1 MQIFLNHRVL
11 YLNMKKI
18 WLAFIFLFLISLAS
32 ASETVTLH
40 VDETYLYKTAT
51 ITLLDVGSKGSA
63 YIRVNSLP
71 PVRLY
76 TGGSSIQAGLKLS
89 VIDSFYSNIKEDK
102 IATLKIEQVAECFI
116 NQDCDDNN
124 VCTRDLCTLQKC
136 YNEHAPGCILGN
148 DCVEYGTIT
157 IMADKQF
164 YCNIDDEWMI
174 SKAGEE
180 KCDFDYECK
189 TKLCSNAL
197 CVREVSGKIIEKGGE
212 KMAPIWI
219 LIVIG
224 GLIILKSC
232 LLILWPENM
241 KYFLNNL
248 RLTPI
253 GFRIVGILT
262 FIIGVALV
270 LWAVWPTLWP

>member
-18 WLAFIFLFLISLAS
+18 YLLFTLLFLIQIAS
-32 ASETVTLH
+32 ASEEITLH
-40 VDETYLYKTAT
+40 VDETHLYKTAT

-63 YIRVNSLP
+63 YVRINTLP

-76 TGGSSIQAGLKLS
+76 TGGSSTLAGLKLS
-89 VIDSFYSNIKEDK
+89 ITDSFYSNIKEDK
-102 IATLKIEQVAECFI
+102 IATIKIEQTAECFV
-116 NQDCDDNN
+116 NEDCDDAN
-124 VCTRDLCTLQKC
+124 VCTKDLCTLQNC
-136 YNEHAPGCILGN
+136 YNQHKGGCLLSN
-148 DCVEYGTIT
+148 ECVEYGTIT

-189 TKLCSNAL
+189 TKLCNNNL
-197 CVREVSGKIIEKGGE
+197 CVGEASGKIIEKGGE
-212 KMAPIWI
+212 KMAPMWI

-224 GLIILKSC
+224 GIILLKAI

-241 KYFLNNL
+241 KHFLNNL
-248 RLTPI
+248 RLTSL
-253 GFRIVGILT
+253 GFRIIGILA

-270 LWAVWPTLWP
+270 LWAVWPTAWP